1 MIIDCHD
8 NDDSSCRRNHIS
20 VIAINVNIAQET
32 CWTVWHESPLLQP
45 SPDLT
50 PYGGEKWGGNESSQS
65 LVRIS
70 LGIKVWIREMPS
82 AASTVQS
89 SHCKPN
95 IIIIYRLLALMDSIS
110 LDLYFAIYFAR
121 NAIFREWIG
130 TIRLISLFSLYFRWL
145 QQLFKFLVSV
155 LNCFWLWHVS
165 DPSLLWHLVTRT
177 KSDIIGHNWVGDNW
191 KIFDSDWQTKW
202 RFRTR

>member
-1 MIIDCHD
+1 MHKKLVGQFDT
-8 NDDSSCRRNHIS
+8 NHLYYNHLQI
-20 VIAINVNIAQET
+20 
-32 CWTVWHESPLLQP
+32 WHRMAGKSEA
-45 SPDLT
+45 
-50 PYGGEKWGGNESSQS
+50 GMKVAKS

-155 LNCFWLWHVS
+155 LELLLQLVVIARQRRHAFLQGDPLGYTRCSFWVWPV
-165 DPSLLWHLVTRT
+165 
-177 KSDIIGHNWVGDNW
+177 KIGVAGRNNGY
-191 KIFDSDWQTKW
+191 I
-202 RFRTR
+202 